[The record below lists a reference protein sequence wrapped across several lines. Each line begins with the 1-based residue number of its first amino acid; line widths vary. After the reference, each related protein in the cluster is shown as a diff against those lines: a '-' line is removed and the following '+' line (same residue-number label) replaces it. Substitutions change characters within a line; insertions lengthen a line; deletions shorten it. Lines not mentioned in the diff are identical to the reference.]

1 MCLNAQPPGAQL
13 RRRVS
18 PVSTAKYQ
26 SLLSPTLKVT
36 EEQYETDRNL
46 LAFERSIQHLTRRGF
61 VTGAAGAAALAT
73 FAGGSR
79 AEAQAAAPA
88 ISDVLNFALNLE
100 YLEANLYQF
109 AATGSPLT
117 SAQNNGGVAPEGLP
131 TTPLTLDSN
140 TLAVYKA
147 LAQDEINHINDL
159 TSALKSMS
167 VTPVAQPL
175 INYAA
180 LGMITT
186 QAQLIATTRQFTAVG
201 NSAYAGAAQ
210 YLVSN
215 EMVLATAASILGAE
229 GQHLGAVNNL
239 CVIQGVTSPQVDSLD
254 VPPSSTNYFTVS
266 AMTALGPSRTT
277 SQVLG
282 IVYGVTTAS
291 TSATPAAGTMS
302 GGFFPSGVAGNIK
315 ST

>member
-1 MCLNAQPPGAQL
+1 M
-13 RRRVS
+13 S
-18 PVSTAKYQ
+18 IAKYQ

-46 LAFERSIQHLTRRGF
+46 LAFERSIQHLSRRGF
-61 VTGAAGAAALAT
+61 MTGAAGAAALAT

-79 AEAQAAAPA
+79 AEAQSAAPP

-109 AATGSPLT
+109 AANGTTLT
-117 SAQNNGGVAPEGLP
+117 SAQNNGGVTPEGLP
-131 TTPLTLDSN
+131 TTPIMLDSY
-140 TLAVYKA
+140 TQAVYAA
-147 LAQDEINHINDL
+147 LAKDEINHIADL
-159 TSALKSMS
+159 TAALGTLGVM
-167 VTPVAQPL
+167 PVAQPL

-186 QAQLIATTRQFTAVG
+186 QQQLIATTRQFTAVG
-201 NSAYAGAAQ
+201 NSAYAGSAQ

-215 EMVLATAASILGAE
+215 EMVLAAAASILGAE
-229 GQHLGAVNNL
+229 GQHLGVVNNL
-239 CVIQGVTSPQVDSLD
+239 CVVQGITSLPVDAND
-254 VPPSSTNYFTVS
+254 YPPSATSYFTVTPG
-266 AMTALGPSRTT
+266 TALGPSRTT

-282 IVYGVTTAS
+282 IVYGAS
-291 TSATPAAGTMS
+291 TAATTNPPAGTVK
-302 GGFFPSGVAGNIK
+302 GGFFPNGVAGNIM